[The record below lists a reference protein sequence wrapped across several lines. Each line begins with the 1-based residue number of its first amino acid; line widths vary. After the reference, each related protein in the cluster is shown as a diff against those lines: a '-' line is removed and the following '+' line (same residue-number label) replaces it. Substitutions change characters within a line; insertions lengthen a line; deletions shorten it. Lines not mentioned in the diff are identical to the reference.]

1 MIWWIWLLLGFLLL
15 ALELLTPGG
24 FYLLFFGVAAIGV
37 GLLSAAIDIPLWIQ
51 WLLFSALAL
60 VSVMFFRRP
69 LLARLHRGQSTHEV
83 DSMVGET
90 ALTLEEIAA
99 NAIGKAELRGST
111 WTARNVGDQPLARSQ
126 RCSVERVEGL
136 MLWIRAQ

>member
-1 MIWWIWLLLGFLLL
+1 MDWWIWLLLGFLLL

-24 FYLLFFGVAAIGV
+24 FYLLFFGIAAIGV
-37 GLLSAAIDIPLWIQ
+37 GLLGVAIDIPLWIQ

-69 LLARLHRGQSTHEV
+69 LLARLRRGESTHEV

-90 ALTLEEIAA
+90 ALALEEIGA

-126 RCSVERVEGL
+126 RCNVERVEGL